1 MTDRLKV
8 GDHLVSPRAFYH
20 HHGLYAGDNLVIEY
34 RKSDRRGIPG
44 RVTEV
49 PLEDFHEGSSFWV
62 KAHGRVRYDP
72 QTAIERARSRLGE
85 SDYGLASNNCEHFV
99 EWCLNGDHRS
109 AQVDQVFVAA
119 GGAAWSVLR
128 HAPITTGRATLGATA
143 PGAAGA
149 GAAGLAAGTAGGL
162 AVGAAVNRF
171 FFADHETL
179 EPEEREA
186 RTTARGAAYLGGVGG
201 TLAGI
206 TTVGRLGAVA
216 GLAAGGAK
224 SGVAALGAKLGG
236 GAALG
241 TLGVV
246 ALPFALAIG
255 AGGLALHLAK
265 RSRSDPIEGP
275 SDHERLN

>member
-1 MTDRLKV
+1 MTDRLRV

-20 HHGLYAGDNLVIEY
+20 HHGLYAGDNKVIEY
-34 RKSDRRGIPG
+34 RKSDRRGLPS
-44 RVTEV
+44 RVAEV
-49 PLEDFHEGSSFWV
+49 SLEDFHEGSGFWV
-62 KAHGRVRYDP
+62 QAHAGVRYDP
-72 QTAIERARSRLGE
+72 VVAIERARSRLGE

-128 HAPITTGRATLGATA
+128 HAPITAGRATLGVTA
-143 PGAAGA
+143 QGAAGA
-149 GAAGLAAGTAGGL
+149 GAAGFAAGAAGGL
-162 AVGAAVNRF
+162 AIGAAVNSF

-179 EPEEREA
+179 EPEERKA
-186 RTTARGAAYLGGVGG
+186 RTAARGAAYLGGVGG
-201 TLAGI
+201 TLAGVATI
-206 TTVGRLGAVA
+206 GRLGAVA
-216 GLAAGGAK
+216 GLAGGGAK

-265 RSRSDPIEGP
+265 RSSPDPVEGP
-275 SDHERLN
+275 SEHERLN